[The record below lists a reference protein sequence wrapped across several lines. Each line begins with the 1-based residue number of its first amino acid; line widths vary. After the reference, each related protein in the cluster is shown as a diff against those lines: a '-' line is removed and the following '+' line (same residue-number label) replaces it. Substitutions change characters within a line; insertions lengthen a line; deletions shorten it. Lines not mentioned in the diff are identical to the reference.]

1 MSESTDD
8 LAEELAAAHE
18 SCEAIDAE
26 IAEHG
31 EAELETLADA
41 HDRATTLLD
50 SYEERATGTGDF
62 EAFIEFQE
70 SFDELVDSLD
80 EELALRSAFEDANDR
95 FDKRRLSASDFA
107 AAREALAP
115 VAERVELLDKR
126 ARRSE
131 RYREARRHAVV
142 RRDDL
147 GGEIAELERL
157 ASLSDVDLDAPID
170 DLREPIENYN
180 ERVGAAFRQFRSEAS
195 ARDVLKF
202 VERTEQYPLVEFRSP
217 PDDLREYVETSLVG
231 TESLTQLVDYADY
244 SPSKLAHYVDDPERL
259 RKNVA
264 IHRSYLDGLDATAL
278 EIGWPPPPA
287 LDCRFLLNEL
297 VSIVGR
303 FAPDDV
309 VKTLHELRAFTR
321 EERYGRLQRAATA
334 REELTENE
342 RERLA
347 AGTVEDEL
355 TSAKTDR
362 ERIVAALSSHPG
374 P

>member
-1 MSESTDD
+1 MTESTDD
-8 LAEELAAAHE
+8 LTEELAAAHE

-26 IAEHG
+26 ITEYG
-31 EAELETLADA
+31 EAELETLAAA

-62 EAFIEFQE
+62 EGFIQFQE

-80 EELALRSAFEDANDR
+80 EGLALRSAFEDANDR

-107 AAREALAP
+107 AARDALAP
-115 VAERVELLDKR
+115 VAERVELLDGR
-126 ARRSE
+126 ARRRE
-131 RYREARRHAVV
+131 RYREARRHAIV
-142 RRDDL
+142 RRDELD
-147 GGEIAELERL
+147 EEVTELERL
-157 ASLSDVDLDAPID
+157 ASLADVDLDAPID
-170 DLREPIENYN
+170 ELREPVENYD
-180 ERVGAAFRQFRSEAS
+180 ERVRAAFRRFENEAS
-195 ARDVLKF
+195 ARDVLRF
-202 VERTEQYPLVEFRSP
+202 VERTEQYPLVPFRPP
-217 PDDLREYVETSLVG
+217 PDDLHEYVETSPVG

-264 IHRSYLDGLDATAL
+264 VHRSYLDGLDATPL

-287 LDCRFLLNEL
+287 LDCRFRLNEL
-297 VSIVGR
+297 VSVVGR

-321 EERYGRLQRAATA
+321 EERYGRLQRAAAAGT
-334 REELTENE
+334 ELTEDE
-342 RERLA
+342 RERVA

-355 TSAKTDR
+355 ASAKAER
-362 ERIVAALSSHPG
+362 ERIAAALTSHPG

>member
-1 MSESTDD
+1 MTESTDG
-8 LAEELAAAHE
+8 LADELAAAHE
-18 SCEAIDAE
+18 VCEEIENE
-26 IAEHG
+26 IAEYG
-31 EAELETLADA
+31 EAELEALADA

-80 EELALRSAFEDANDR
+80 EEMPLRSAFEDANDR

-115 VAERVELLDKR
+115 VADRVELLDKR
-126 ARRSE
+126 ARRRE

-147 GGEIAELERL
+147 DEEIGELEHL
-157 ASLSDVDLDAPID
+157 ASLSDIDLDVPVD
-170 DLREPIENYN
+170 ELREAVENYN
-180 ERVGAAFRQFRSEAS
+180 ERVEAAFRRFRNEAS

-217 PDDLREYVETSLVG
+217 PDDLRKYVETSPVG
-231 TESLTQLVDYADY
+231 TESLTQLVEYADY

-287 LDCRFLLNEL
+287 LDCRFRLNEL
-297 VSIVGR
+297 VSVVGR

-309 VKTLHELRAFTR
+309 VKSLHELRAFTR
-321 EERYGRLQRAATA
+321 EERYGRLRRAATA

-355 TSAKTDR
+355 ASAKTDR
-362 ERIVAALSSHPG
+362 ERIVETLSAHPG

>member
-1 MSESTDD
+1 MTESTAD

-18 SCEAIDAE
+18 SCEEIDAE

-31 EAELETLADA
+31 EAALETLADA

-62 EAFIEFQE
+62 ESFVEFQE

-80 EELALRSAFEDANDR
+80 EDMALRSAFEDANDR

-107 AAREALAP
+107 AARDALAP

-126 ARRSE
+126 ARRRE

-142 RRDDL
+142 RRDELDE
-147 GGEIAELERL
+147 EIAELERL
-157 ASLSDVDLDAPID
+157 ASLSDVDLDAPIAE
-170 DLREPIENYN
+170 LREPVENYD
-180 ERVGAAFRQFRSEAS
+180 ERVRAAFRRFRNEAS
-195 ARDVLKF
+195 ARDVLRF
-202 VERTEQYPLVEFRSP
+202 VERTEQYPLVPFRPP
-217 PDDLREYVETSLVG
+217 PDDLHEYVETSPVG

-278 EIGWPPPPA
+278 GIGWPPPPA

-297 VSIVGR
+297 VSVVDR

-321 EERYGRLQRAATA
+321 EERYEQLQRAAMA
-334 REELTENE
+334 REELTERE

-355 TSAKTDR
+355 ASAKADR
-362 ERIVAALSSHPG
+362 ERLVAALSSHPG